1 MLRVCCAC
9 SPLCLSCLSDSTEKR
24 RLPPLMFSL
33 ASEHSVS
40 APPELGDRVANPC
53 ADEETCDRV
62 INMGPSYDAG
72 RMELIKTIDSVLA
85 TTYP

>member
-40 APPELGDRVANPC
+40 APPVLGDRVANPC
-53 ADEETCDRV
+53 ADEEAMTQ
-62 INMGPSYDAG
+62 AG
-72 RMELIKTIDSVLA
+72 RNSSRRST
-85 TTYP
+85 PF